1 MKGATMQEPIEL
13 RVDLEVGAAYV
24 AFRHLEDGELV
35 TQATR
40 LDQDVVIQYDRDG
53 RVIGIELIQILS
65 ESIES
70 AASFA
75 AQNGL
80 GFPPLREFIRNHAP
94 TDVVGTPVRGV
105 MAG

>member
-1 MKGATMQEPIEL
+1 MQEPIEL